1 MSPAA
6 PLPHKYFNLSVLL
19 HPYQV
24 HASSPKTYP
33 VGYASPTTNLDT
45 IAIPQKGQFL
55 SIPHKM
61 HRAFKLNYFQL
72 SDKKTFSFNKV
83 KPERRLTEKSGFFV
97 RKL

>member
-1 MSPAA
+1 MPDIAIKSLYFTRQLPAA
-6 PLPHKYFNLSVLL
+6 PQPHKYLNLSVLL

-61 HRAFKLNYFQL
+61 YRAFKLNYFQL
-72 SDKKTFSFNKV
+72 SDKKPLVLIK
-83 KPERRLTEKSGFFV
+83 
-97 RKL
+97 